1 MHYVNISATE
11 TAIEL
16 EQKPNVAKANE
27 SNHHSPEHATSYLG
41 YTTVHNRG
49 KPNIP
54 VTATSSIHHG
64 PKTSVCDAKASEYFY
79 NVAGECTD
87 HL

>member
-1 MHYVNISATE
+1 MHYVNTSAME

-41 YTTVHNRG
+41 YTTVHNWG
-49 KPNIP
+49 
-54 VTATSSIHHG
+54 
-64 PKTSVCDAKASEYFY
+64 
-79 NVAGECTD
+79 
-87 HL
+87 